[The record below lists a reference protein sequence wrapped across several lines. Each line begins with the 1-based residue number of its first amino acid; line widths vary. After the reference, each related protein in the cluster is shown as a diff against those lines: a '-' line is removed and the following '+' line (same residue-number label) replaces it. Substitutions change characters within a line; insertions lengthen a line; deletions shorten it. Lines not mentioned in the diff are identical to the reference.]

1 MFFSFWH
8 FPFDIQLKIK
18 LKKKQLREP
27 LITSSTKNKKKKKLE
42 DRKKLIK
49 IQNQS
54 GLIQFQAS
62 KNPVNL
68 RTELRTRLRS
78 RPLRV
83 LPLPVQ
89 TENAI
94 WPPSILRPTI
104 KCGGIIF
111 LPPSSSEYSSSVEYL
126 LIGMLTGSELE
137 NAVTAEGNGVVLL
150 RLDDLFHTLSEFS
163 RKSTGRLFSFS
174 LPSSRR
180 RIGK

>member
-1 MFFSFWH
+1 LTFSFWH
-8 FPFDIQLKIK
+8 SIK
-18 LKKKQLREP
+18 NQTKKKNNYENRWLLLR
-27 LITSSTKNKKKKKLE
+27 LKTKKKKLE